1 MDLNFSLTEMKNFKR
16 LSPDFLSRG
25 EDNRIVADTKYIP
38 LDGTKNLSADR
49 AAAIYY
55 KTIMYMYRFN
65 SNKGL
70 LLYPSKDD
78 NTSYPKDFRIIETN
92 GSLVKIPMK
101 ISTKK
106 DFWEFAEDMKHNEKE
121 FLIAIKK
128 IKA

>member
-1 MDLNFSLTEMKNFKR
+1 
-16 LSPDFLSRG
+16 
-25 EDNRIVADTKYIP
+25 
-38 LDGTKNLSADR
+38 
-49 AAAIYY
+49 
-55 KTIMYMYRFN
+55 MYMYRFN

>member
-1 MDLNFSLTEMKNFKR
+1 MDLNFSLTERKISR
-16 LSPDFLSRG
+16 DYPRFLSRG

-49 AAAIYY
+49 ASAIYY

-70 LLYPSKDD
+70 LLYPSSE
-78 NTSYPKDFRIIETN
+78 NCTSYPIEFRIVDTN

-101 ISTKK
+101 ISTQKV
-106 DFWEFAEDMKHNEKE
+106 FGEFAEDMKHNEKE
-121 FLIAIKK
+121 FLIAIKR
-128 IKA
+128 